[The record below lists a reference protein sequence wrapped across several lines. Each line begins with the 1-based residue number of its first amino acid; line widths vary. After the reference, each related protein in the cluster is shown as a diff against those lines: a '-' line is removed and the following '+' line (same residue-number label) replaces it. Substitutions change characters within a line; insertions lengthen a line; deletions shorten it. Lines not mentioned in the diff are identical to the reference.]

1 MCLQLLLKT
10 RAHTVNMSCFASPC
24 RLTWVLSR
32 CRSSRWTMPRPD
44 TWPAPSV
51 FRPCAQ
57 YHLISSALCVWL
69 GTKTI
74 LLVCVS
80 CCWIKQPKKKAR
92 IAYCALENR
101 VVLVYFFI
109 FFRKS
114 KVASSLHGAS
124 GTISNNAK
132 PSFYAGTC
140 LAGTTSIIDN
150 W

>member
-1 MCLQLLLKT
+1 MNHAKARHMASSQRMPPMCSIPSDIFSTLRLIGHKDDTFSLCVLLLDQTAKE
-10 RAHTVNMSCFASPC
+10 
-24 RLTWVLSR
+24 
-32 CRSSRWTMPRPD
+32 
-44 TWPAPSV
+44 
-51 FRPCAQ
+51 
-57 YHLISSALCVWL
+57 
-69 GTKTI
+69 
-74 LLVCVS
+74 
-80 CCWIKQPKKKAR
+80 KAR

-101 VVLVYFFI
+101 VVLVYCFI